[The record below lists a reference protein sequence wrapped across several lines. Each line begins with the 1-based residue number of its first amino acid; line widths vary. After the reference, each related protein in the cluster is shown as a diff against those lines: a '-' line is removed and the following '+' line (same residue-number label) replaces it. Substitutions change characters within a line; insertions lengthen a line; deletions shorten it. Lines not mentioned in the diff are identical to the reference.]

1 MKANLTKYIEDFGFT
16 RIVAVAFFLIV
27 AILFFFLGLN
37 TMTLYSQALVRMAMN
52 GVLVLTMVPIMV
64 CGAGMNFAL
73 PIGIICGLLGGL
85 IVERLGNVYRR
96 EN

>member
-27 AILFFFLGLN
+27 AILVPVLGLN

-52 GVLVLTMVPIMV
+52 GVLVLTMVILLFSRPSKK
-64 CGAGMNFAL
+64 AGNNKRKKVKK
-73 PIGIICGLLGGL
+73 GRG
-85 IVERLGNVYRR
+85 RR
-96 EN
+96 RAG